1 MAKSERAATVKL
13 ASALM
18 KAAKAGEDIG
28 LLDIVTEVRARLQR
42 PMVDILKKV
51 PGATVKA
58 KAERVGVSRQCWY
71 DWIKGTYRPTG
82 EQSKRLQRLT
92 GIPAELIRGKGEVPK
107 KRKPRASAS
116 AQAAG
121 S

>member
-1 MAKSERAATVKL
+1 MATSERAANVKL
-13 ASALM
+13 AGELM
-18 KAAKAGEDIG
+18 KAAKAGEDLG
-28 LLDIVTEVRARLQR
+28 LTDLMLEVRARLNK
-42 PMVDILKKV
+42 PMADILRKV

-58 KAERVGVSRQCWY
+58 KAERIGVSRQCFY
-71 DWIKGTYRPTG
+71 DWLKGTYRPTG

-92 GIPAELIRGKGEVPK
+92 GIPAEFIRGKGEVPR

-116 AQAAG
+116 AAAG